1 MKAHEVAVGPAR
13 RFFTGDA
20 VHVTVQ
26 FTDDDR
32 RRFLKDPQLA
42 ISLIDDAG
50 ALTPFPAAARNA

>member
-13 RFFTGDA
+13 RLFPGDA

-26 FTDDDR
+26 FSDDDR
-32 RRFLKDPQLA
+32 RRFLADSRLT

-50 ALTPFPAAARNA
+50 ALMPFPAAARNA